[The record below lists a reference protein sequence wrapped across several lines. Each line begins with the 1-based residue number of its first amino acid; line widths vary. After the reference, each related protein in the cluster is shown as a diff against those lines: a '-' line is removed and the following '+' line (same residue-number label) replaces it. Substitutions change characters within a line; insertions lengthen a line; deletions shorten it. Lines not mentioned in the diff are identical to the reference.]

1 MAQNRFQLDRQTK
14 TRLEKPK
21 RYNVIMHNDD
31 VTTMDFVVH
40 VLRVVFFKSPEA
52 ATQIMLDVHK
62 AGSAN
67 VGVYPYDIAVSKVT
81 KAMQLAKGE
90 GFPLRLTI
98 APFEPEDLPF

>member
-1 MAQNRFQLDRQTK
+1 METK

-21 RYNVIMHNDD
+21 RYNVIIHNDD
-31 VTTMDFVVH
+31 VTSMEFVVH

-52 ATQIMLDVHK
+52 ATQIMLDAHK
-62 AGSAN
+62 TGSAC

-81 KAMQLAKGE
+81 KAMQMAKEE

-98 APFEPEDLPF
+98 APFEPKDLPF

>member
-1 MAQNRFQLDRQTK
+1 MPTGNTQRGLETK
-14 TRLEKPK
+14 TRLGKPR

-40 VLRVVFFKSPEA
+40 VLRVVFFKSPED
-52 ATQIMLDVHK
+52 ATQLMLDVHNE
-62 AGSAN
+62 GSAN

-81 KAMQLAKGE
+81 KTMQLAKDN

-98 APFEPEDLPF
+98 TLCAPEDLPF